1 MFRTTGFAAL
11 AALLALTGCKGGQD
25 DRVVTA
31 EDANPYDGIAADE
44 TIIIG
49 GTEPFWGGTIS
60 GQTLT
65 YTTPEDPDGQT
76 ITVRRFAGMNGL
88 GFSGTLEDKALDLAV
103 TPGSCSDGMSDRTY
117 PFTATLRI
125 GTETRNGCA
134 HTDRQGFT
142 GPENP

>member
-1 MFRTTGFAAL
+1 MFKSTRFVAFT
-11 AALLALTGCKGGQD
+11 ALLALAGCKGGQD

-31 EDANPYDGIAADE
+31 EDAKPYDGIEAGE

-49 GTEPFWGGTIS
+49 GTEPFWGGEIS
-60 GQTLT
+60 GETLT

-88 GFSGTLEDKALDLAV
+88 GFSGTLEEKALDLAI